1 MMHQPVDYEDTR
13 LYPIVLEQSLAGPG
27 SQPRWVEGSAVDGSN
42 RVLRR
47 AIPRSKPRVG
57 SGEPHAGGLM
67 IVERQGRRQT
77 PGASRQ

>member
-13 LYPIVLEQSLAGPG
+13 LYPIVLEPSLDAPG
-27 SQPRWVEGSAVDGSN
+27 SRSRWIEGLAVDGSN

-57 SGEPHAGGLM
+57 RGEPQAGGLM
-67 IVERQGRRQT
+67 IVERQGRRQS